1 MVKRLALCIIIV
13 TGTPGNVK
21 QNLGGNKGGNNMSGV
36 LLAVVFLAVMYGLYL
51 FDEWLTN

>member
-1 MVKRLALCIIIV
+1 MVNGRKFCKIIV
-13 TGTPGNVK
+13 TGTPGKVK
-21 QNLGGNKGGNNMSGV
+21 QNFTANKGGNVMSGV